1 VSDCNAR
8 RKLNLVNC
16 FARSKAAEYC
26 RTPKDHR
33 NSAVHDRRLRFGVRR
48 CCAAFENLGSLH
60 ADAVQKKSLRVEIIQ
75 TLMVRMKRFLLSNLF
90 GAFAVLMA
98 HGAPSFDFAAKATNE
113 LGVDLYRQLA
123 TGVENLCI
131 SPYSIDSALAM
142 TFAGADGETR
152 TEMARVLHF
161 PNNGD
166 VPASFSAL
174 QHSLEKMS
182 AKTAELVKES
192 KKFGGPSEPITLN
205 IANRLFAKKGYPF
218 RDAFLSLVKQY
229 FGGGF
234 EPLDFAADPAAA
246 TQRINKWV
254 ADQTRDRIRDLIPPG
269 ALDKTT
275 RLVLANALYLK
286 APWANEFSQNA
297 TQPEPFFVRRA
308 PVDVPM
314 MQKTDKNLG
323 YARREGFT
331 VVSVPYAGNELQF
344 LVLLPDDINGLR
356 GLESK
361 LSANILASCA
371 KLEKRDVD
379 LHLPKFKLELPT
391 ITLAKAFEALG
402 MKSAFDQPKGS
413 ANFDKIAP
421 RTPQDYLYISQIFHK
436 TFIAVDEKGTE
447 AAAATAVA
455 MLAGSALR
463 SPPPPPIEVKVDRP
477 FVYAIQHVP
486 SGVCLFLGRVTDP
499 R

>member
-1 VSDCNAR
+1 MQSEAVPDPDRGEKFAIAR
-8 RKLNLVNC
+8 TRSPAREARALPRSFASQGSPIRC
-16 FARSKAAEYC
+16 F
-26 RTPKDHR
+26 
-33 NSAVHDRRLRFGVRR
+33 
-48 CCAAFENLGSLH
+48 
-60 ADAVQKKSLRVEIIQ
+60 II
-75 TLMVRMKRFLLSNLF
+75 RMKRFLILQMF
-90 GAFAVLMA
+90 GALVAAMV
-98 HGAPSFDFAAKATNE
+98 HGATNFDLAAKATNE
-113 LGVDLYRQLA
+113 LGIDLHRQLA
-123 TGVENLCI
+123 TGDENLCI
-131 SPYSIDSALAM
+131 SPYSIESALAM

-161 PNNGD
+161 GDATD

-174 QHSLEKMS
+174 QHSLEQMS
-182 AKTAELVKES
+182 AKTGELVKEA

-205 IANRLFAKKGYPF
+205 IANRLFAQKSYHF
-218 RDAFLSLVKQY
+218 REAFLSLVKQN
-229 FGGGF
+229 FGGAF
-234 EPLDFAADPAAA
+234 EPLDFVADPAAA

-254 ADQTRDRIRDLIPPG
+254 ADQTRDKIRDLIPGG

-286 APWANEFSQNA
+286 APWASEFSQNA
-297 TQPEPFFVRRA
+297 TQPEPFFVRGA

-314 MQKTDKNLG
+314 MRKRSKDFG

-331 VVSVPYAGNELQF
+331 VVSLPYTGDDLQF
-344 LVLLPDDINGLR
+344 VILLPDDINGLR

-361 LSANILASCA
+361 LSGDMLASCA

-379 LHLPKFKLELPT
+379 LHMPKFKLEPPT
-391 ITLAKAFEALG
+391 ITLAKQFEALG
-402 MKSAFDQPKGS
+402 MKTAFDKPQGS

-421 RTPQDYLYISQIFHK
+421 RTPEDYLYISQIFHK

-455 MLAGSALR
+455 MLAGTALR
-463 SPPPPPIEVKVDRP
+463 PAPPPPIEVKVDRP